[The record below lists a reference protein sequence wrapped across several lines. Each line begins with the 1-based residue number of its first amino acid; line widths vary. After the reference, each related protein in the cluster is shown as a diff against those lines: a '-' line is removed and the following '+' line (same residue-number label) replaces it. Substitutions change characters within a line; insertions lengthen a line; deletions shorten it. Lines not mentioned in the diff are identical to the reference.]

1 MAKSTHC
8 GSVFPAEPE
17 LWQLLVAVLYRLMD
31 LVDGLELNHLADAR
45 LAEGQEPAL
54 VSLDDL

>member
-1 MAKSTHC
+1 M
-8 GSVFPAEPE
+8 FPAEPE